1 MASERLTGQQIAD
14 EKLTG
19 WTYFL
24 NRLRTRV
31 ATPDFT
37 TGLALVNAIAAEAER
52 RDHHPD
58 LALRYTFVDITLT
71 SYDTGG
77 VTGRDVR
84 LARAISTLI
93 AGAGLAQE
101 CASVSL
107 IELGLDTPQ
116 AAPLMPFW
124 AAVLGAEVVDGDVRD
139 PHGVLPAVWFQQSGS
154 EEPRQRWHPDIW
166 VDPAQVRP
174 RIDAAV
180 AAGGALVDDSEA
192 PSFWVLADPE
202 GNRVCLCTWQDR

>member
-1 MASERLTGQQIAD
+1 MDNALTGQQIAD

-37 TGLALVNAIAAEAER
+37 AGLALVNAIAAEAGR
-52 RDHHPD
+52 RDHHPGLD
-58 LALRYTFVDITLT
+58 LRYTHVGITLT
-71 SYDTGG
+71 SHDTGG

-84 LARAISTLI
+84 LARAISALI
-93 AGAGLAQE
+93 AEAGLTQE
-101 CASVSL
+101 YAGISR
-107 IELGLDTPQ
+107 IEFGLDTPDL
-116 AAPLMPFW
+116 AGLLPFW
-124 AAVLGAEVVDGDVRD
+124 VAVLGGEAVDGDVRD
-139 PHGVLPAVWFQQSGS
+139 PYGELPAVWFQRSGS
-154 EEPRQRWHPDIW
+154 QEPRQHWHPDVW
-166 VDPAQVRP
+166 LDPSQVQP

-180 AAGGALVDDSEA
+180 AAGGTLVDDSSA
-192 PSFWVLADPE
+192 PAFWVLADPE